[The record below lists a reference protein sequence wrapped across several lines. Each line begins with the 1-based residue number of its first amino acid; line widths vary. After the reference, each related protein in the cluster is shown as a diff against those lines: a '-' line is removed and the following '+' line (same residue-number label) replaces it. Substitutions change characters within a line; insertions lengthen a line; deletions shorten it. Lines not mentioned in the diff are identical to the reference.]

1 MVETARDKN
10 GAVIP
15 KRYTTK
21 GVSRA
26 IREYILSAERATS
39 AVESILK
46 SLSDTL
52 VKDIPIIVQAV
63 HWAVI
68 LQAAS
73 GHTVSAQQKGWILPE
88 LLNNMEGG
96 GGGGDRTMQLH
107 DLTPYWIDRKR
118 STPNSFQINGIF
130 LLTAPNMSGKSTLLR
145 SVLVAALLAN
155 CGMFVPCSSG
165 SFPRFDNFFIR
176 TASYDIPSEGMSS
189 FALEMD
195 DLKVVLRDSTNRSL
209 VMVDEIGKGIVNF
222 VYFLYIY

>member
-1 MVETARDKN
+1 MIETARDKY

-21 GVSRA
+21 AVSQA

-52 VKDIPIIVQAV
+52 AKEIPIIVQAV

-73 GHTVSAQQKGWILPE
+73 GHAVSAQQKGWILPE
-88 LLNNMEGG
+88 LVNSIEGS
-96 GGGGDRTMQLH
+96 GGDRKMQLN

-130 LLTAPNMSGKSTLLR
+130 LLTAPNMSGKSTLMR

-155 CGMFVPCSSG
+155 CGMFVPCSAG
-165 SFPRFDNFFIR
+165 SFPRFDNFFLR
-176 TASYDIPSEGMSS
+176 TASYDIPSIGMSS

-209 VMVDEIGKGIVNF
+209 VMVDEIGKGIVYL
-222 VYFLYIY
+222 VYFLFIY